1 MAANEKSLYKNIT
14 VSGLGK
20 DRSPVVSKQYRGIS
34 TVANPNGFNLYDIQ
48 LIKQDIIN
56 HFHIRQGEKLSDP
69 TFGTIIWDILFE
81 PFTDDLKQLIIED
94 ITEIINYDP
103 RVSVNSIIVDSY
115 ESGIQIDCSLTY
127 LPYSISESMRI
138 KFDQTNGLI

>member
-20 DRSPVVSKQYRGIS
+20 EQSPVVSKQYRGIS
-34 TVANPNGFNLYDIQ
+34 TVANPKGFNLYDIQ

-69 TFGTIIWDILFE
+69 KFGTIIWDILFE
-81 PFTDDLKQLIIED
+81 PFTDDL
-94 ITEIINYDP
+94 
-103 RVSVNSIIVDSY
+103 
-115 ESGIQIDCSLTY
+115 
-127 LPYSISESMRI
+127 
-138 KFDQTNGLI
+138 